1 MSLRGVI
8 AAACLAV
15 TIWALGVPG
24 LALADE
30 KSNAVANGSFD
41 AGLKHWV
48 LDASAK
54 STGRVVSSGC
64 QDAHCLE
71 LNVPIHGRALAL
83 QTIAPLEPGGRY
95 RVATEVHAS
104 KRHRVRLSVSDPH
117 WKGGL
122 CAPKPLAMFVEAT
135 GADDWQTVSA
145 EFVVPVRDGCG
156 ETNGHR
162 WQVEVE
168 FESLS
173 GARPA
178 VLVDGVTVLPAK
190 EAGKKTKRL
199 TSGQTDLLC
208 GYFRDFQNLDAC
220 PGSPA
225 TQGVATVAKWPLDEG
240 KGRFLGEAFAGN
252 SGVMEGTHVRWR
264 DGALYFSG
272 NGAQA
277 RVRVDAGQAID
288 GSTFDIAVEIAPA
301 KDWKGGCLIASQPK
315 GATLGGFRL
324 CYESATQLLGVEL
337 SNGSANHE
345 YAAFLEKPLDAG
357 AWTSVRVRG
366 HSGVLELLVA
376 KKSVKRF
383 TIPGL
388 QLHKGPYPLVIGA
401 GVHAS
406 ELGFRGRMRNVTLR
420 SATPQRDFTRTTP
433 LGFTAR
439 GRWPV
444 DEGDGIVVHDDT
456 EGEHHGVVEAQASRA
471 TAKWRGNR
479 LQFGG
484 RPEDGGVMVHNAGP
498 LYGDDFII
506 DFDVMLDDPHKDW
519 GSLLVSKTG
528 SSVTGGFTI
537 DYAGG
542 RSELVIKL
550 ADGARKVAVKAKF
563 PFKLPAGIW
572 HPVRV
577 RFADEELSVTVAGVK
592 VGEFELPGFVLA
604 RADRAMLMGAYY
616 YPPSKG
622 VKGSLRNVAL
632 YMRDE
637 TIAENETYDP
647 HAPVKVAGQGRKEEP
662 CLARPLRPSMVVGS
676 NVLIPNWLGA
686 TCNRKI
692 RGDARFKYE
701 IDLPKAFELVASGTN
716 YVQYGKL
723 VRNKVKKLGKIERDG
738 ETYQRY
744 RVKLSYHSVAGGQSG
759 FGPLF
764 IRVADFKLLNATTNK
779 QMYFRE
785 SGTDASTDLGSVKLR
800 VKTFPELLR
809 SQKLH
814 LSLAWMQLRSSMSWP
829 EFFDNY
835 RALGFNVVPT
845 LASYDGIIKERTRSK
860 FMKRARDNGFEL
872 LVLDSPFHHMIV
884 SPEAHTETSDG
895 TIQPYIDPAYR
906 GPEFKVELDR
916 IASHTL
922 ALEPEWF
929 MMDIECFADGAYA
942 CLIGTSPRCS
952 QRLAAIS
959 KASGI
964 DTTNALTDLGTELV
978 SNIRAAIDE
987 DVAVGSR
994 ARMGMNGTEPAVVY
1008 HQLFDFNKLYDAG
1021 AVDVVQPT
1029 LYRQRPD
1036 AMGKRVRK
1044 IRAAMPRGD
1053 IIPWMD
1059 PGTISE
1065 YPSVWIYDRVLEVF
1079 GSGSRGIAWFAY
1091 ANFEGS
1097 DFYALVRALD
1107 AVIPVEEVIVG
1118 SAPMAAIKVEA
1129 GGVGAT
1135 GLSNGAHHVLLVSD
1149 YETPTRQRQVR
1160 LVLPPGV
1167 DGTIWDL
1174 AKKVEVGRVSEGVA
1188 TLIWRPGVKR
1198 ARTALYYVGPSRFE
1212 DGRVAIDSDANS
1224 ATEAQSPH

>member
-15 TIWALGVPG
+15 TIWVLGVPR
-24 LALADE
+24 LALADG
-30 KSNAVANGSFD
+30 KSSAVTNGSFD
-41 AGLKHWV
+41 AGLEHWV

-64 QDAHCLE
+64 EDAHCLE
-71 LNVPIHGRALAL
+71 LYVPTHGRALAL
-83 QTIAPLEPGGRY
+83 QTIAPLESGGRY
-95 RVATEVHAS
+95 RVMAQVHAS
-104 KRHRVRLSVSDPH
+104 QRHRVRLSVSDPH

-135 GADDWQTVSA
+135 GADDWQTLSA
-145 EFVVPVRDGCG
+145 EFVVPVRDGCQ
-156 ETNGHR
+156 ETKGHR

-190 EAGKKTKRL
+190 EAIKKKQRVTV
-199 TSGQTDLLC
+199 GQTDLRC
-208 GYFRDFQNLDAC
+208 SYFRDFQNLDPC

-225 TQGVATVAKWPLDEG
+225 TQRAATVAKWPLDEG
-240 KGRFLGEAFAGN
+240 KGRFLGEAVAGN
-252 SGVMEGTHVRWR
+252 SGVMEGTQVRWR
-264 DGALYFSG
+264 DGALHFSG
-272 NGAQA
+272 NGKQA

-288 GSTFDIAVEIAPA
+288 GPTFDIAVEIAPA

-324 CYESATQLLGVEL
+324 CYEPATQVLGIEL

-345 YAAFLEKPLDAG
+345 YTAFLENPLDAG

-366 HSGVLELLVA
+366 QSGVLELLVA

-420 SATPQRDFTRTTP
+420 SVNSQRDFTRATP

-444 DEGDGIVVHDDT
+444 NEGHGIVVHDT
-456 EGEHHGVVEAQASRA
+456 KGEHHGVVEDQVSRA
-471 TAKWRGNR
+471 KAKWRGNR

-484 RPEDGGVMVHNAGP
+484 RPEAGGVVVRNAGP

-506 DFDVMLDDPHKDW
+506 DFDVMLDDPDKDW

-528 SSVTGGFTI
+528 SSVKGGFII
-537 DYAGG
+537 DYTGG
-542 RSELVIKL
+542 RSQLVIKL
-550 ADGARKVAVKAKF
+550 ADGARKVEVEAKI
-563 PFKLPAGIW
+563 PFKLPADIW

-577 RFADEELSVTVAGVK
+577 RFAHEELSVTVAGVQ
-592 VGEFELPGFVLA
+592 VGQFELPGFVLA
-604 RADRAMLMGAYY
+604 RAADPMLIGAYY

-637 TIAENETYDP
+637 TIAEDETYDA
-647 HAPVKVAGQGRKEEP
+647 HAPIKVAGQERKEEP

-676 NVLIPNWLGA
+676 NVLVPNWLGV
-686 TCNRKI
+686 TCKRQI

-701 IDLPKAFELVASGTN
+701 IDLPKAFELVGSGTN
-716 YVQYGKL
+716 YVQNGKL
-723 VRNKVKKLGKIERDG
+723 VRNKIKKLGKIERDG

-764 IRVADFKLLNATTNK
+764 IRVDDAKLLNATTNK

-785 SGTDASTDLGSVKLR
+785 SGTDASTDLGSVELR
-800 VKTFPELLR
+800 VETFPELLHA
-809 SQKLH
+809 QKLH

-845 LASYDGIIKERTRSK
+845 LASYDGLIKERTRRK

-872 LVLDSPFHHMIV
+872 MVLESPYHHMIV
-884 SPEAHTETSDG
+884 SPEARTETSDG

-906 GPEFKVELDR
+906 GSAFKVELDR

-942 CLIGTSPRCS
+942 CLIGTSPHCS

-964 DTTNALTDLGTELV
+964 DTTHALTDLGTELIAY
-978 SNIRAAIDE
+978 IRAAIDE

-994 ARMGMNGTEPAVVY
+994 ARMGLNATEPAVVY
-1008 HQLFDFNKLYDAG
+1008 HGLFDFNKLYDEG
-1021 AVDVVQPT
+1021 AVDFVQPT
-1029 LYRQRPD
+1029 LYRQSPD
-1036 AMGKRVRK
+1036 VMGKRVRK
-1044 IRAAMPRGD
+1044 VRAAMPRGD

-1059 PGTISE
+1059 PGTITE

-1079 GSGSRGIAWFAY
+1079 GSGSRGLAWFAY
-1091 ANFEGS
+1091 TNFEGS
-1097 DFYALVRALD
+1097 DFYAWVRALD

-1129 GGVGAT
+1129 GGVSAT
-1135 GLSNGAHHVLLVSD
+1135 GLSKGAHHVLLVSD
-1149 YETPTRQRQVR
+1149 YETPTRQRKVR

-1167 DGTIWDL
+1167 EGTIWDL
-1174 AKKVEVGRVSEGVA
+1174 AKKVEVGRVSEGVV
-1188 TLIWRPGVKR
+1188 TFIWRPGVKR
-1198 ARTALYYVGPSRFE
+1198 ARTALYYVGPSQFKN
-1212 DGRVAIDSDANS
+1212 GRVAIDSEPNPEI
-1224 ATEAQSPH
+1224 EAQSPL